1 MGVRFPIGLGDLPKV
16 GNPFGKINMNQM
28 KTAALAGL
36 AVTCTSSA
44 AFIGYTVVETDVTHL
59 NTEWNL
65 Q

>member
-1 MGVRFPIGLGDLPKV
+1 MRFPIGLGDLPKV

>member
-44 AFIGYTVVETDVTHL
+44 AFIGYTVVETDVANL
-59 NTEWNL
+59 NTKWNL

>member
-44 AFIGYTVVETDVTHL
+44 AFIGYTVVETVVTNL
-59 NTEWNL
+59 NTKCNM

>member
-1 MGVRFPIGLGDLPKV
+1 
-16 GNPFGKINMNQM
+16 MNQM

-44 AFIGYTVVETDVTHL
+44 AFIGYTVVETDVANL
-59 NTEWNL
+59 NTKWNL